1 MFTGKAPVTKS
12 IAVIA
17 TNVTFKKQN
26 NGSHLAKQKQ
36 RKRAIALFKVAVNLA
51 I

>member
-1 MFTGKAPVTKS
+1 MRY
-12 IAVIA
+12 IAVI
-17 TNVTFKKQN
+17 VTDVTLEKQN

-36 RKRAIALFKVAVNLA
+36 RKRAIVLFKVAVNLA